1 MFDARIAEANVVQ
14 SFVGQLHSDIRV
26 RKHVIFAQNTSSS
39 RAMLAVPSDLVGSSL
54 VQGKSEWKNKSFD
67 TMEHFICRELDL
79 GTGVVGLL
87 QPC

>member
-1 MFDARIAEANVVQ
+1 MLDAHIAVANVVQ

-26 RKHVIFAQNTSSS
+26 RKHGILAQNTSSS

-67 TMEHFICRELDL
+67 TMEHFSCKELDL
-79 GTGVVGLL
+79 GIGVVGLL
-87 QPC
+87 QTC